1 MPVLTIRL
9 SEDEERTLGRRARQA
24 GLKRSTFV
32 RKLIREEPY
41 ETAAD
46 VLADMERFRG
56 DTRLRV
62 RRRR

>member
-46 VLADMERFRG
+46 VLVDMERFRG